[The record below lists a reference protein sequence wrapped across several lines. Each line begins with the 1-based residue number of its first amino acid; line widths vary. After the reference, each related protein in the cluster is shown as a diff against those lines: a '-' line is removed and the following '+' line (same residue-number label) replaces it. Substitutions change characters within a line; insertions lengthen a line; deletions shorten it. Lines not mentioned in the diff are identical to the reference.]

1 MFATINLTGQPAPQ
15 LKQEMS
21 GLDLLGSLPS
31 PSTGTAN
38 TGDYSTMQML
48 FATGLQGSGLPSA
61 PQTLA
66 QANTIPSG
74 MALPTDFNTM
84 QNLFATNNLGGF
96 PSPVQPVQPNAT
108 AMNTNFYSVGNLY
121 ATGNLSQPLEQ
132 PSNNLN
138 FATGSNLGVQNVSL
152 ASSQVPS
159 TGIQNVNI
167 QDFNTMQNLFKTGG
181 APVLPPPA
189 SSEPHDPFSVL
200 SMPHTAPAAKIEST
214 STAPSNSNVNMGMFN
229 TYSGSKSS
237 APVLDASSFGTMQK
251 GQPVA
256 DFLQALPTQPP
267 QEVPNFS
274 KKKQPVEQ
282 DLI

>member
-1 MFATINLTGQPAPQ
+1 MFATINLTGQPVTQP
-15 LKQEMS
+15 KQEMS

-31 PSTGTAN
+31 PNTGTVN

-48 FATGLQGSGLPSA
+48 FATGSGLPSQGMSA
-61 PQTLA
+61 PQTVG
-66 QANTIPSG
+66 QANSIPSG

-96 PSPVQPVQPNAT
+96 PSPVQPVQPT
-108 AMNTNFYSVGNLY
+108 TTSMNTNFYSVGNLY
-121 ATGNLSQPLEQ
+121 ATGNLNQPGEQ
-132 PSNNLN
+132 PVNSLN
-138 FATGSNLGVQNVSL
+138 FATGSNLGVQNISL
-152 ASSQVPS
+152 TS
-159 TGIQNVNI
+159 TQAPQNVNI

-200 SMPHTAPAAKIEST
+200 SMPQTTPPVKIEST
-214 STAPSNSNVNMGMFN
+214 STAANNSNINMGMFN